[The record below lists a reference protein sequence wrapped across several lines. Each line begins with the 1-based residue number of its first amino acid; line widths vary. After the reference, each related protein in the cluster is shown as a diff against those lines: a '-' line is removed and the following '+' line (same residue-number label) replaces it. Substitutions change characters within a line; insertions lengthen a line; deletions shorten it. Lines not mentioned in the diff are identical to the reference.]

1 MKKLHFAYSI
11 LGLLALYVFTTSS
24 SLGRATD
31 DNVGNTGA
39 PGENQLCSNC
49 HNNGSYGTVNAS
61 IQVFETGT
69 TNPVSFYIP
78 NTLYDLRV
86 TVTGSMGSPLG
97 YGFQLTTM
105 TGTNTPYAAYSNLAS
120 NVKQKAIT
128 TGAQAGRTYLEH
140 NGVLNNNQF
149 NFKWTSPSSGNVT
162 FYASGVA
169 CNTNGGSGGDRAGN
183 SNLSLPMAPNLS
195 VSSAVTPIS
204 CFNANDGAI
213 AVTINSGVS
222 PYTFVW
228 SDGSTAATRSNLSP
242 GSYSVTVTDQL
253 GQTFEETFTL
263 TNPQPLTADVLVTQ
277 PEVVGDQG
285 SIELFISG
293 GNSPYTWSFNGGPA
307 NTYPELFAGSY
318 TLNVLDANGCEASDT
333 FEIVDPEGI
342 QAIVTVTDV
351 SCFGLNDGQ
360 IDLNINGGTAP
371 YEVVWQNQTG
381 ITPEGYAAGTYTALI
396 SDAVGNQTQV
406 QATVGQPEPVLITSA
421 FAPIACFGGTTEV
434 TVTASGGTAPYT
446 GIGVFAASAG
456 EQNFTVTDAQGCTY
470 STFVTLEQP
479 AAFVG
484 DSLNAEMSCTGGDI
498 VLQVTAS
505 GGVEP
510 YVGKGEIH
518 FENPGTYTLPLTDA
532 NGCSTSA
539 VITIAA
545 IDGPSLTSTVNS
557 PTCWGLCDGSIAL
570 NAGDAEG
577 QFVWSDDATG
587 AVREALCAGA
597 YTCTFT
603 GTDGCVLV
611 NSFTLNAPDSLVL
624 IVNAPD
630 SICVEQTAVASATAV
645 GGTAPYALSWSNG
658 DTGASAE
665 LVAGIHVVSVED
677 ANGCASQA
685 ELAIA
690 IFPTINIIAS
700 TSVAPTC
707 FGLSNGSIAIDASSA
722 SGIAVYTW
730 TPNVSTS
737 AEATALFAG
746 QYTIE
751 VTNGSGCLA
760 SLTLPLDEPSA
771 LHANVTIDENQNG
784 EGTITAN
791 PSGGT
796 PPYSIAWSNGS
807 TDNSIDVPTG
817 FYSVIITD
825 AAGCTEESV
834 GLEIVSSV
842 LEEPRVMA
850 NGYPNPFDHT
860 LHLVVQ
866 GQYIITNAL
875 GERYSEGAG
884 NSTLDTSTW
893 PSGVYFIQNENN
905 SPIRLIKY

>member
-1 MKKLHFAYSI
+1 MKKLYYAYLS
-11 LGLLALYVFTTSS
+11 LGLLALYIITTSS

-39 PGENQLCSNC
+39 PGESQLCSNC
-49 HNNGSYGTVNAS
+49 HNNGSYGTVNVS
-61 IQVFETGT
+61 IQVFENGT
-69 TNPVSFYIP
+69 TNPVNFYIP
-78 NTLYDLRV
+78 NTVYDMRV
-86 TVTGSMGSPLG
+86 TVTGSSGSPLG

-149 NFKWTSPSSGNVT
+149 NFEWTAPGSGNVT
-162 FYASGVA
+162 FYASGIA
-169 CNTNGGSGGDRAGN
+169 CNANGGSGGDRAGN
-183 SNLSLPMAPNLS
+183 SNLSLPMAPSLT
-195 VSSAVTPIS
+195 VSSSVTDIS

-213 AVTINSGVS
+213 QVTVNSGVS
-222 PYTFVW
+222 PYSYLW
-228 SDGSTAATRSNLSP
+228 SDGAITANRNNLGP
-242 GSYSVTVTDQL
+242 GTYAITVTDQI

-263 TNPQPLTADVLVTQ
+263 TQPALLTADVSVTQ
-277 PEVVGDQG
+277 PQVIGGEG
-285 SIELFISG
+285 SVELFISG
-293 GNSPYTWSFNGGPA
+293 GTGPYTWSIDGGPA
-307 NTYPELFAGSY
+307 NTFPNLNAGNY
-318 TLNVLDANGCEASDT
+318 LLNVLDANGCEAAVV

-342 QAIVTVTDV
+342 QAIVTVDDV
-351 SCFGLNDGQ
+351 TCFGLSNGQ
-360 IDLNINGGTAP
+360 IELNISGGTAP
-371 YEVVWQNQTG
+371 YEVVWQNQVG
-381 ITPEGYAAGTYTALI
+381 ITPEGYAAGTYTAVI

-446 GIGVFAASAG
+446 GTGVFAASAG

-470 STFVTLEQP
+470 STFVTIAQP
-479 AAFVG
+479 AAFIG

-498 VLQVTAS
+498 LLEITAS
-505 GGVEP
+505 GGVAP
-510 YVGKGEIH
+510 YNGTGEIH
-518 FENPGTYTLPLTDA
+518 FENPGSYSVPLTDA
-532 NGCSTSA
+532 NGCSSTAFVS
-539 VITIAA
+539 ISA
-545 IDGPSLTSTVNS
+545 IDGPNLTSSATS
-557 PTCWGLCDGSIAL
+557 PTCWSTCDGSIVL

-577 QFVWSDDATG
+577 QFVWNDNASG
-587 AVREALCAGA
+587 AIRENLCAGE

-603 GTDGCVLV
+603 GADGCVLV
-611 NSFTLNAPDSLVL
+611 NEFTLESPDSLYL

-630 SICVEQTAVASATAV
+630 SICVEQTVIASASAL
-645 GGTAPYALSWSNG
+645 GGTPPYALSWSNG
-658 DTGASAE
+658 DNGNTAQ
-665 LVAGIHVVSVED
+665 LVAGIHLVSVED
-677 ANGCASQA
+677 ANGCASQE

-690 IFPTINIIAS
+690 IFPTINIVAS

-707 FGLSNGSIAIDASSA
+707 FGLSNGSIAIDATSTA
-722 SGIAVYTW
+722 GIVAYTW

-746 QYTIE
+746 EYTIE
-751 VTNGSGCLA
+751 VTNDAGCSA
-760 SLTLPLDEPSA
+760 SLTVPLDEPSA
-771 LHANVTIDENQNG
+771 LLANVTIEDNQNG

-807 TDNSIDVPTG
+807 TSNAIEVPTG

-825 AAGCTEESV
+825 AAGCTAELV

-842 LEEPRVMA
+842 WEEQHLMA
-850 NGYPNPFDHT
+850 TAYPNPFENT
-860 LHLVVQ
+860 MHLVAQ
-866 GQYIITNAL
+866 GQYFITNAL
-875 GERYSEGAG
+875 GERYSAG
-884 NSTLDTSTW
+884 TGSSTLDTSTW
-893 PSGVYFIQNENN
+893 PAGVYFIQNENN
-905 SPIRLIKY
+905 APIRLIKH